1 MLSLVDSPLLVT
13 KRLKT
18 MYMIMMLFKLFHFKG
33 LTDLVYGL
41 DPEGLAVYFY
51 FLEVYLSLYVLILNK
66 NNFIQHQRKASL
78 RAQGLTISY
87 FHQKTE

>member
-51 FLEVYLSLYVLILNK
+51 FLEVYLALYVLILNK
-66 NNFIQHQRKASL
+66 NKFI
-78 RAQGLTISY
+78 
-87 FHQKTE
+87 

>member
-66 NNFIQHQRKASL
+66 NNFIQH
-78 RAQGLTISY
+78 
-87 FHQKTE
+87 